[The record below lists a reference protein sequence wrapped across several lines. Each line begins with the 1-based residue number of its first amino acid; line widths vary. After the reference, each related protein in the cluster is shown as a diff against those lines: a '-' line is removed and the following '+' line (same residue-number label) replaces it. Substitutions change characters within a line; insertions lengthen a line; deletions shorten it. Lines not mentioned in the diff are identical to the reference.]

1 MSDPSID
8 ILTQRLAAADI
19 DPQTRDALASDLDYA
34 SGIHADAEPA
44 MLGVKRLV
52 VSGVR
57 RELLALARE
66 AEIRADTRAAIEACR
81 AAAAGPCVA
90 PRRLSAF
97 SVKWGE
103 KSFDL
108 AGPAA
113 FVAVLLLGFLGFV
126 WIRNSTKAEIR
137 DTVHAVM
144 SMSSVTASPWE
155 VSEPMKETRQ

>member
-57 RELLALARE
+57 RELLALDRE
-66 AEIRADTRAAIEACR
+66 ADIRADTRAAIEACR
-81 AAAAGPCVA
+81 TAAAGRQCVSGLVGRA
-90 PRRLSAF
+90 AAWVTLLTPWRWPLAVVCF
-97 SVKWGE
+97 SPFAG
-103 KSFDL
+103 DL
-108 AGPAA
+108 FARVFHAIKGGAA
-113 FVAVLLLGFLGFV
+113 
-126 WIRNSTKAEIR
+126 
-137 DTVHAVM
+137 
-144 SMSSVTASPWE
+144 
-155 VSEPMKETRQ
+155 